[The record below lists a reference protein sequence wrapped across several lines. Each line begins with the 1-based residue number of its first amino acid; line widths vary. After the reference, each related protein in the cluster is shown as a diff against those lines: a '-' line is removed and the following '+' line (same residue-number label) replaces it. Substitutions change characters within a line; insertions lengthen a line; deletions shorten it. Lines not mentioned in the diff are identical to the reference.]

1 MLSPVLFLQ
10 LSFPENGSYNSSEG
24 KEKVAES
31 QQTCYG
37 KEVGF
42 GSQPMKIAEA
52 SSRGRF
58 RSLRDRHKDGE
69 MLPLPCFARRPYSYP
84 GA

>member
-10 LSFPENGSYNSSEG
+10 LSFPENGPDSSSEG
-24 KEKVAES
+24 KEKVAETR
-31 QQTCYG
+31 QTCYG
-37 KEVGF
+37 KKVGF

-58 RSLRDRHKDGE
+58 RSSRDRHKDGE
-69 MLPLPCFARRPYSYP
+69 MLPLPCFA
-84 GA
+84 